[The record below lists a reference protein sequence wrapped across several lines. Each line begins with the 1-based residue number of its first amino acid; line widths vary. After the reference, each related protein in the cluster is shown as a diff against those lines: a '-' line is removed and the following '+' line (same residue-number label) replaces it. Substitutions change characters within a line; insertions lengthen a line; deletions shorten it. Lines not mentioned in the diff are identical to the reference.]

1 MGTSQWMS
9 SFALAILAAPTMFGA
24 GGITPPNV
32 TVGENLEVIANVA
45 LADAAPENGFTITLT
60 SSDPGRV
67 MFSKTP
73 SETGTGSLQLKVRAG
88 YRDSPDF
95 YIQGFAK
102 SGTVKYTASVP
113 GLGDASGVVTLAPSG
128 VILARSGM
136 GVQQLLTTTGSAKTP
151 LLVYTALLDSD
162 MNFVY
167 PQPVAGGKSVSVT
180 LTSSN
185 AQVGTTLPAAV
196 TFAGGTAGVD
206 VEFRPL
212 TAGQTTLSV
221 SVPPGFSAPA
231 QFASVAATVLVPGM
245 AVTDEIS
252 IGYNL
257 QTGGSLHL
265 GEPAPAGGVVVTL
278 TSSDPA
284 KLLLSR
290 TPDQV
295 GSDCITIA
303 IPAGGVGGAY
313 FIQAL
318 AGSGEVTYTATAPG
332 FRTRTG
338 TVTLT
343 PSGLVMGG
351 PQGPPDEA
359 ELINKEIA
367 EGPHG
372 FVTNLSERAGT
383 IVTVYTVQLDPKT
396 HRGADLTVQPVR
408 AGVSIKALLS
418 NSNPAAGKVKVSE
431 MTIAGGVS
439 AVSTH
444 FIPDGAGTSEIA
456 VATPPGHMKAGNST
470 SLTVIVK
477 Q

>member
-1 MGTSQWMS
+1 M
-9 SFALAILAAPTMFGA
+9 
-24 GGITPPNV
+24 
-32 TVGENLEVIANVA
+32 
-45 LADAAPENGFTITLT
+45 
-60 SSDPGRV
+60 
-67 MFSKTP
+67 
-73 SETGTGSLQLKVRAG
+73 
-88 YRDSPDF
+88 
-95 YIQGFAK
+95 
-102 SGTVKYTASVP
+102 
-113 GLGDASGVVTLAPSG
+113 
-128 VILARSGM
+128 
-136 GVQQLLTTTGSAKTP
+136 
-151 LLVYTALLDSD
+151 
-162 MNFVY
+162 
-167 PQPVAGGKSVSVT
+167 
-180 LTSSN
+180 
-185 AQVGTTLPAAV
+185 
-196 TFAGGTAGVD
+196 
-206 VEFRPL
+206 
-212 TAGQTTLSV
+212 TAGQTALSV
-221 SVPPGFSAPA
+221 SVPRGFSVPA
-231 QFASVAATVLVPGM
+231 QFVSVATTVLVPGM

-265 GEPAPAGGVVVTL
+265 GEAAPAGGVTVTL
-278 TSSDPA
+278 TSSDPS

-290 TPDQV
+290 TADQV

-372 FVTNLSERAGT
+372 FVTNLAERAGT

-418 NSNPAAGKVKVSE
+418 NSNPAVGKTKASE
-431 MTIAGGVS
+431 MTIMGGVS
-439 AVSTH
+439 AASTH
-444 FIPDGAGTSEIA
+444 FVPDGAGTAEIA
-456 VATPPGHMKAGNST
+456 VATPTGHMKAGNST

>member
-1 MGTSQWMS
+1 
-9 SFALAILAAPTMFGA
+9 
-24 GGITPPNV
+24 
-32 TVGENLEVIANVA
+32 
-45 LADAAPENGFTITLT
+45 
-60 SSDPGRV
+60 
-67 MFSKTP
+67 
-73 SETGTGSLQLKVRAG
+73 
-88 YRDSPDF
+88 
-95 YIQGFAK
+95 
-102 SGTVKYTASVP
+102 
-113 GLGDASGVVTLAPSG
+113 
-128 VILARSGM
+128 M
-136 GVQQLLTTTGSAKTP
+136 GVQQLLTTTGSAKTD
-151 LLVYTALLDSD
+151 LVAYAALLDSE
-162 MNFVY
+162 MNFVR
-167 PQPVAGGKSVSVT
+167 PQAVAGGRSVSVT

-185 AQVGTTLPAAV
+185 PKVGTALPATV
-196 TFAGGTAGVD
+196 RLAGGTAVAGI
-206 VEFRPL
+206 EFRPL

-221 SVPPGFSAPA
+221 TVPQGFSTPA
-231 QFASVAATVLVPGM
+231 QFVSVAATVLVPGM
-245 AVTDEIS
+245 AVTDDIS

-278 TSSDPA
+278 TSSDPS

-295 GSDCITIA
+295 GSDCITIP
-303 IPAGGVGGAY
+303 IPAGGVNGSY
-313 FIQAL
+313 HIQAL
-318 AGSGEVTYTATAPG
+318 AGSGVVTYTATAPG
-332 FRTRTG
+332 FRARTG

-359 ELINKEIA
+359 ELFNKQIA

-372 FVTNLSERAGT
+372 FVTNVADRAGT

-396 HRGADLTVQPVR
+396 LRGADLTVQPVR

-418 NSNPAAGKVKVSE
+418 NSNPAAGKMKASE

-444 FIPDGAGTSEIA
+444 FTPEGVGSAEIS
-456 VATPPGHMKAGNST
+456 VATPPGHTTARNST

>member
-1 MGTSQWMS
+1 
-9 SFALAILAAPTMFGA
+9 
-24 GGITPPNV
+24 
-32 TVGENLEVIANVA
+32 
-45 LADAAPENGFTITLT
+45 
-60 SSDPGRV
+60 
-67 MFSKTP
+67 
-73 SETGTGSLQLKVRAG
+73 
-88 YRDSPDF
+88 
-95 YIQGFAK
+95 
-102 SGTVKYTASVP
+102 
-113 GLGDASGVVTLAPSG
+113 
-128 VILARSGM
+128 
-136 GVQQLLTTTGSAKTP
+136 
-151 LLVYTALLDSD
+151 
-162 MNFVY
+162 
-167 PQPVAGGKSVSVT
+167 
-180 LTSSN
+180 
-185 AQVGTTLPAAV
+185 
-196 TFAGGTAGVD
+196 
-206 VEFRPL
+206 
-212 TAGQTTLSV
+212 
-221 SVPPGFSAPA
+221 
-231 QFASVAATVLVPGM
+231 M

-257 QTGGSLHL
+257 QTGGSQHL

-278 TSSDPA
+278 TSNDPA

-303 IPAGGVGGAY
+303 IPAGGVGGASY

-372 FVTNLSERAGT
+372 FVTNLAERAGT

-408 AGVSIKALLS
+408 AGVTIKAHRCRTAIRR
-418 NSNPAAGKVKVSE
+418 PAR
-431 MTIAGGVS
+431 
-439 AVSTH
+439 
-444 FIPDGAGTSEIA
+444 
-456 VATPPGHMKAGNST
+456 
-470 SLTVIVK
+470 
-477 Q
+477 